1 MLALWSLGTVLTRSC
16 ALTAVAV
23 FLAGWLHRKEQIV
36 WQQLREF
43 CYKVEAKRG
52 GHH

>member
-1 MLALWSLGTVLTRSC
+1 MLALWGLGMVLVRPC

-23 FLAGWLHRKEQIV
+23 FLAGWLRRGEQIV
-36 WQQLREF
+36 RQQLREF

-52 GHH
+52 GHR